1 MAATDQ
7 IKRLADMAAAMRLG
21 RELIG
26 HDRWTVEQLE
36 AFRRRRLGELV
47 RHATADSPFYRE
59 RYAGLDPGD
68 PVELR
73 RLPTVDKATVME
85 RFDDLVCDRRLT
97 LAAVE
102 AHLDGLTRDE
112 LLLGR
117 YRAMA
122 TGGSTGRKGVFVAD
136 RAEWR
141 QYLAGFFRW
150 NHYVGLAPR
159 LPRRRRIASIAA
171 ARPLHMTYRMAASID
186 VGLYRGLRLEAATP
200 LADMV
205 EALNRY
211 QPEFVY
217 AYGSVLGL
225 LAAEQ
230 LDGRLRIGPTAIAS
244 SGETHTDELRD
255 AIRAAWGTSS
265 FELYA
270 MTEAGIL
277 GSHCDRHSGI
287 HLFEDQAIVEVV
299 DERGRPVPDG
309 QVGHKLL
316 VTNLVLR
323 TQPLIRYEVSDMV
336 AVAGERCPCGRPFP
350 LLAAIEGRN
359 DDILYLPAAAGGT
372 AAVHPLALRTALA
385 GIPGLAQYK
394 VVHDRDGLHVRAA
407 LRPAADPTHTV
418 RLVTDRLVENLAAQ
432 GVARPPVQVELR
444 DDLQDERDTA
454 GKFKLVES
462 RPPRPAAPGRP
473 ASLEE
478 RELVAGGGLGAAA
491 GGGARVV
498 EQRRLQVGQ
507 ER

>member
-1 MAATDQ
+1 MTTTDQ
-7 IKRLADMAAAMRLG
+7 ARRFADIAGALRSA
-21 RELIG
+21 RELIA
-26 HDRWTVEQLE
+26 HDRWTAEELAAHQ
-36 AFRRRRLGELV
+36 RRRLERLV
-47 RHATADSPFYRE
+47 RHATASSRFYRE

-73 RLPTVDKATVME
+73 RLPAIDKATVME
-85 RFDDLVCDRRLT
+85 RFDDLVCDQRLT

-171 ARPLHMTYRMAASID
+171 ARPLHMTYRMAA
-186 VGLYRGLRLEAATP
+186 
-200 LADMV
+200 
-205 EALNRY
+205 
-211 QPEFVY
+211 
-217 AYGSVLGL
+217 
-225 LAAEQ
+225 EQ
-230 LDGRLRIGPTAIAS
+230 LDGRLRIAPAVIAS
-244 SGETHTDELRD
+244 SGETHTDELRQ
-255 AIRAAWGTSS
+255 AIRAAWETSS

-277 GSHCDRHSGI
+277 GSHCDRHTGI

-299 DERGRPVPDG
+299 DERDHPVPAG

-316 VTNLVLR
+316 VTNLVTL

-336 AVAGERCPCGRPFP
+336 AVSGERCPCGRPFR

-372 AAVHPLALRTALA
+372 AAVHPLALRSALA

-394 VVHDRDGLHVRAA
+394 VVHDTDGLHVRTA
-407 LRPAADPTHTV
+407 LRPDADGEQTV
-418 RLVTDRLVENLAAQ
+418 RLVQERLAGRLAAQ
-432 GVARPPVQVELR
+432 GVARPAVQVELR
-444 DDLQDERDTA
+444 DNLQDERDTA

-462 RPPRPAAPGRP
+462 RLRRPTAPVP
-473 ASLEE
+473 
-478 RELVAGGGLGAAA
+478 
-491 GGGARVV
+491 
-498 EQRRLQVGQ
+498 
-507 ER
+507 

>member
-1 MAATDQ
+1 MTTSDDQTRRPATPPTSATSATSATPATRPTSTAM
-7 IKRLADMAAAMRLG
+7 RLADLVGAMRLG

-26 HDRWTVEQLE
+26 HDHWTAEELAAHQRQRLE
-36 AFRRRRLGELV
+36 ELV
-47 RHATADSPFYRE
+47 GHAMASSPFYRE
-59 RYAGLDPGD
+59 RYAGLGLEQGG
-68 PVELR
+68 PVELS
-73 RLPTVDKATVME
+73 RLPTVDKATVMD
-85 RFDDLVCDRRLT
+85 RFDDLVTDRRLT

-102 AHLDGLTRDE
+102 AHLDGLAGDQ
-112 LLLGR
+112 LLAGR

-150 NHYVGLAPR
+150 NHYVGLTPR
-159 LPRRRRIASIAA
+159 LPRLRIASIAA

-186 VGLYRGLRLEAATP
+186 VGLHRVLRLEAATP
-200 LADMV
+200 LPAMV

-211 QPEFVY
+211 QPQFLY

-230 LDGRLRIGPTAIAS
+230 LDGRLRIGPRAIAS
-244 SGETHTDELRD
+244 SGETHTEELRD

-316 VTNLVLR
+316 VTNLVTR
-323 TQPLIRYEVSDMV
+323 VQPLIRYEVSDMV
-336 AVAGERCPCGRPFP
+336 AMAAEPCPCGRPFR
-350 LLAAIEGRN
+350 LLRGIEGRN
-359 DDILYLPAAAGGT
+359 DDILHLPAAAGGT
-372 AAVHPLALRTALA
+372 VAVHPLALRGALA

-394 VVHDRDGLHVRAA
+394 VVQDTGGLRVRVA
-407 LRPAADPTHTV
+407 LRQGADPAEAVHQVTS
-418 RLVTDRLVENLAAQ
+418 RLADGLAAQ
-432 GVARPPVQVELR
+432 GAARPAVQVELR
-444 DDLQDERDTA
+444 DSLQDERDTA
-454 GKFKLVES
+454 GKFKLIES
-462 RPPRPAAPGRP
+462 RLPAPAP
-473 ASLEE
+473 
-478 RELVAGGGLGAAA
+478 
-491 GGGARVV
+491 
-498 EQRRLQVGQ
+498 
-507 ER
+507 

>member
-7 IKRLADMAAAMRLG
+7 RKRLADMAGAMRLG

-26 HDRWTVEQLE
+26 HDRWTPEQLE
-36 AFRRRRLGELV
+36 AFQRRRLGELV
-47 RHATADSPFYRE
+47 RHATASSPFYRE

-68 PVELR
+68 PVELQ
-73 RLPTVDKATVME
+73 RLPAVDKATVME

-159 LPRRRRIASIAA
+159 LPRLRIASIAA
-171 ARPLHMTYRMAASID
+171 ARPLHMTYRMAASVS
-186 VGLYRGLRLEAATP
+186 VGLYRVLRLEAATP
-200 LADMV
+200 LAAMV
-205 EALNRY
+205 EALNRH

-244 SGETHTDELRD
+244 SGETHTDELRE

-287 HLFEDQAIVEVV
+287 HLFEDTAIVEVV
-299 DERGRPVPDG
+299 DERGRPVPAG
-309 QVGHKLL
+309 RVGHKLL
-316 VTNLVLR
+316 VTNLVTR

-336 AVAGERCPCGRPFP
+336 AVAAERCPCGRPFR
-350 LLAAIEGRN
+350 LLATIEGRN

-372 AAVHPLALRTALA
+372 VAVHPLALRTALA
-385 GIPGLAQYK
+385 GIPGLAEYK
-394 VVHDRDGLHVRAA
+394 VVHDGDGLHVRAA
-407 LRPAADPTHTV
+407 LRPDAVPERTV
-418 RLVTDRLVENLAAQ
+418 RQVADRLVEKLAAQ
-432 GVARPPVQVELR
+432 GMARPAVQVELR
-444 DDLQDERDTA
+444 DDLRDERDTA

-462 RPPRPAAPGRP
+462 RLPRPAAPV
-473 ASLEE
+473 S
-478 RELVAGGGLGAAA
+478 
-491 GGGARVV
+491 
-498 EQRRLQVGQ
+498 
-507 ER
+507 

>member
-36 AFRRRRLGELV
+36 AFQRRRLRELV

-73 RLPTVDKATVME
+73 RLPAVDKATVME

-112 LLLGR
+112 LLDGR

-150 NHYVGLAPR
+150 NHDVGLVPR

-171 ARPLHMTYRMAASID
+171 ARPLHMTFRMAASID
-186 VGLYRGLRLEAATP
+186 VGLYRVLRLEAATP
-200 LADMV
+200 LAEMV

-211 QPEFVY
+211 QPEFLY

-336 AVAGERCPCGRPFP
+336 AVAGERCPCGRPFR

-407 LRPAADPTHTV
+407 LRPDADPTQTV
-418 RLVTDRLVENLAAQ
+418 RLVTDRLVEKLAAQ
-432 GVARPPVQVELR
+432 GVARPAVQVELR
-444 DDLQDERDTA
+444 DNLQDERDTA

-462 RPPRPAAPGRP
+462 RLPRPAAPVAQRP
-473 ASLEE
+473 
-478 RELVAGGGLGAAA
+478 
-491 GGGARVV
+491 
-498 EQRRLQVGQ
+498 
-507 ER
+507 

>member
-1 MAATDQ
+1 MTPTPQ
-7 IKRLADMAAAMRLG
+7 RKRLADIAGAMRLA
-21 RELIG
+21 RELIA
-26 HDRWTVEQLE
+26 HDTWTTEQLQ
-36 AFRRRRLGELV
+36 ALQRRRLTELV
-47 RHATADSPFYRE
+47 RHATTSSPFYRE

-68 PVELR
+68 PVELA
-73 RLPTVDKATVME
+73 RLPVVDKATVME

-150 NHYVGLAPR
+150 NHYIGLRPR
-159 LPRRRRIASIAA
+159 LPRRLRIASVAA

-186 VGLYRGLRLEAATP
+186 VGLYRVLRLEAAMP
-200 LADMV
+200 AAAMV
-205 EALNRY
+205 QALNRH
-211 QPEFVY
+211 QPEFLY

-230 LDGRLRIGPTAIAS
+230 RDGRLRIGPAVIAS
-244 SGETHTDELRD
+244 SGETHTEELRE

-270 MTEAGIL
+270 MTEAGIV
-277 GSHCDRHSGI
+277 GSHCDRHTGI

-309 QVGHKLL
+309 QLGHKLL
-316 VTNLVLR
+316 VTNLVNR
-323 TQPLIRYEVSDMV
+323 TQPLLRYEVSDMV
-336 AVAGERCPCGRPFP
+336 AMAPEPCPCGRPFR
-350 LLAAIEGRN
+350 LLRGIEGRN
-359 DDILYLPAAAGGT
+359 DDILHLPAAAGGT
-372 AAVHPLALRTALA
+372 VAVHPLALRGALA

-394 VVHDRDGLHVRAA
+394 VVHDHDGLHVRAA
-407 LRPAADPTHTV
+407 LRPGAASVDTAQVIST
-418 RLVTDRLVENLAAQ
+418 RLTGKLAAQ
-432 GVARPPVQVELR
+432 GVAGLAVQVELR
-444 DDLQDERDTA
+444 DSLQDERDTA

-462 RPPRPAAPGRP
+462 RVGRP
-473 ASLEE
+473 AP
-478 RELVAGGGLGAAA
+478 AG
-491 GGGARVV
+491 R
-498 EQRRLQVGQ
+498 
-507 ER
+507 

>member
-1 MAATDQ
+1 MTTTDQ
-7 IKRLADMAAAMRLG
+7 AKRFADIAGALRSA
-21 RELIG
+21 RELIA
-26 HDRWTVEQLE
+26 HDRWTGEELAAHQ
-36 AFRRRRLGELV
+36 RRRLERLV
-47 RHATADSPFYRE
+47 RHATASSRFYRE

-73 RLPTVDKATVME
+73 RLPAIDKATVME
-85 RFDDLVCDRRLT
+85 RFDDLVCDQRLT
-97 LAAVE
+97 LGAVE

-186 VGLYRGLRLEAATP
+186 VGLYRVLRLEAATP

-211 QPEFVY
+211 RPEFVY

-230 LDGRLRIGPTAIAS
+230 LDGRLRIAPAAIAS
-244 SGETHTDELRD
+244 SGETHTDELRQ

-277 GSHCDRHSGI
+277 GSHCDRHTGI

-299 DERGRPVPDG
+299 DERDHPVPAG

-316 VTNLVLR
+316 VTNLVTL

-336 AVAGERCPCGRPFP
+336 AVSGERCPCGRPFR

-372 AAVHPLALRTALA
+372 AAVHPLALRSALA

-394 VVHDRDGLHVRAA
+394 VVHDTDGLHVRTA
-407 LRPAADPTHTV
+407 LRPDADGEQTV
-418 RLVTDRLVENLAAQ
+418 RLVQERLAGRLAAQ
-432 GVARPPVQVELR
+432 GVARPAVQVELR
-444 DDLQDERDTA
+444 DNLQDERDTA

-462 RPPRPAAPGRP
+462 RLRRPTAPVP
-473 ASLEE
+473 
-478 RELVAGGGLGAAA
+478 
-491 GGGARVV
+491 
-498 EQRRLQVGQ
+498 
-507 ER
+507 

>member
-7 IKRLADMAAAMRLG
+7 IRRFADIAAAMRLA

-26 HDRWTVEQLE
+26 HDRWSVERLE
-36 AFRRRRLGELV
+36 ALQRRRLQELV
-47 RHATADSPFYRE
+47 RHATASSPFYRE

-68 PVELR
+68 PVELS
-73 RLPTVDKATVME
+73 RLPAVDKATVMA

-112 LLLGR
+112 LLLGQ

-122 TGGSTGRKGVFVAD
+122 TGGSTGRKGVFLAD

-150 NHYVGLAPR
+150 NHYVGLTPR
-159 LPRRRRIASIAA
+159 LPRLRVASIAA

-186 VGLYRGLRLEAATP
+186 VGLHRVLRLEATTP
-200 LADMV
+200 LPAMV
-205 EALNRY
+205 ESLNRY
-211 QPEFVY
+211 RPQFLY

-230 LDGRLRIGPTAIAS
+230 LDGRLRIAPTAIAS

-265 FELYA
+265 FEMYA

-299 DERGRPVPDG
+299 DERGRPVPAG

-316 VTNLVLR
+316 VTNLVTR
-323 TQPLIRYEVSDMV
+323 VQPLIRYEVSDMV
-336 AVAGERCPCGRPFP
+336 AMAAERCPCGRPFR
-350 LLAAIEGRN
+350 LLAAVAGRN

-372 AAVHPLALRTALA
+372 VAVHPMALRTALA

-394 VVHDRDGLHVRAA
+394 VVHDADGLHVRAA
-407 LRPAADPTHTV
+407 LRPGAAAEETV
-418 RLVTDRLVENLAAQ
+418 RQVTDRLAEKLAAQ
-432 GVARPPVQVELR
+432 GVARPAVQVELR
-444 DDLQDERDTA
+444 DHLQDERDTA

-462 RPPRPAAPGRP
+462 RLRRPTTTPVP
-473 ASLEE
+473 
-478 RELVAGGGLGAAA
+478 
-491 GGGARVV
+491 
-498 EQRRLQVGQ
+498 
-507 ER
+507 

>member
-112 LLLGR
+112 LLDGR

-141 QYLAGFFRW
+141 QYLAGFLRW
-150 NHYVGLAPR
+150 NHYVGLVPR
-159 LPRRRRIASIAA
+159 LPRRRRVASIAA
-171 ARPLHMTYRMAASID
+171 ARPLHMTFRMAASID
-186 VGLYRGLRLEAATP
+186 VGLYRVLRLEAATP
-200 LADMV
+200 LAEMV

-211 QPEFVY
+211 RPEFLY

-462 RPPRPAAPGRP
+462 RLPRPAAPVAQRP
-473 ASLEE
+473 
-478 RELVAGGGLGAAA
+478 
-491 GGGARVV
+491 
-498 EQRRLQVGQ
+498 
-507 ER
+507 

>member
-7 IKRLADMAAAMRLG
+7 RKRLADMAAAMRLG

-26 HDRWTVEQLE
+26 HDRWSVERLE
-36 AFRRRRLGELV
+36 ALQRRRLQELV
-47 RHATADSPFYRE
+47 RHATASSPFYRE

-73 RLPTVDKATVME
+73 RLPAIDKATVME
-85 RFDDLVCDRRLT
+85 RFDDLVCDQRLT
-97 LAAVE
+97 LGAVE

-150 NHYVGLAPR
+150 NHYLGLAPR

-186 VGLYRGLRLEAATP
+186 LGLYRVLRLEATAP
-200 LADMV
+200 PAAMV
-205 EALNRY
+205 EALNRH
-211 QPEFVY
+211 QPEFLY

-230 LDGRLRIGPTAIAS
+230 LEGRLRIRPAIIAS
-244 SGETHTDELRD
+244 GGETHTGELRD
-255 AIRAAWGTSS
+255 AVRAAWGTSS

-270 MTEAGIL
+270 MTEAGIV
-277 GSHCDRHSGI
+277 GSHCDRHAGI

-299 DERGRPVPDG
+299 DEHGRPVPAG
-309 QVGHKLL
+309 QTGHKLL
-316 VTNLVLR
+316 VTNLVTR
-323 TQPLIRYEVSDMV
+323 TQPLLRYEVSDMV
-336 AVAGERCPCGRPFP
+336 AVAPGPCPCGRPFR
-350 LLAAIEGRN
+350 LLAGVEGRN
-359 DDILYLPAAAGGT
+359 DDILHLEAAAGRT
-372 AAVHPLALRTALA
+372 VAVHPLALRGALA
-385 GIPGLAQYK
+385 AIPGLAQYK
-394 VVHDRDGLHVRAA
+394 VVHDHDGLHVRAA
-407 LRPAADPTHTV
+407 LRPGADPAEAV
-418 RLVTDRLVENLAAQ
+418 RLVGERLAERLTAQ
-432 GVARPPVQVELR
+432 GVARPAVQVELR
-444 DDLQDERDTA
+444 DSLQDERDTA

-462 RPPRPAAPGRP
+462 RGRRPAAAGR
-473 ASLEE
+473 
-478 RELVAGGGLGAAA
+478 
-491 GGGARVV
+491 
-498 EQRRLQVGQ
+498 
-507 ER
+507 